1 MLETG
6 LKLLTHVLSNRLI
19 DSMANKPVLAPTQ
32 YAFMYGMNIMDP
44 IRAVE
49 MMQERARK
57 LKRGRN
63 AKGIHMAF
71 LDLSQAF
78 DRTEFWASD
87 MALERL
93 NVPPSLRKLMRSLDT
108 TATRTL
114 ATRDGETLAWA
125 PECGVPQGEI
135 LSPFRFVALMDML
148 ATWLTIRCNGG
159 NPGKKSMGYCM
170 PAPCQR
176 LAGVI
181 RGQGRPLAPTTRVHS
196 MLYCDDICLVADSRE
211 DLQDM
216 LGVVSEF
223 MKEMGI
229 KVNPVKSYYTTN
241 EDPPP
246 RSHTGTNIH

>member
-1 MLETG
+1 
-6 LKLLTHVLSNRLI
+6 
-19 DSMANKPVLAPTQ
+19 
-32 YAFMYGMNIMDP
+32 
-44 IRAVE
+44 
-49 MMQERARK
+49 
-57 LKRGRN
+57 
-63 AKGIHMAF
+63 
-71 LDLSQAF
+71 
-78 DRTEFWASD
+78 
-87 MALERL
+87 
-93 NVPPSLRKLMRSLDT
+93 MRSLDT

-216 LGVVSEF
+216 LGVVSEL

-246 RSHTGTNIH
+246 EPHWNQYTLMANGEGGWKANGHQGAPRRSRRKQVRKRYATWGYISRWTGTGQPNTKYWRSASNAA